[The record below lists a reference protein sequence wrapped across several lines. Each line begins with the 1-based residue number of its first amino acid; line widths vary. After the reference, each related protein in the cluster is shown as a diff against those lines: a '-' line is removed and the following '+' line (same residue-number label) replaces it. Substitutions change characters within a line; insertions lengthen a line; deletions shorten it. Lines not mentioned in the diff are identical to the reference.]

1 GGRLLCRDHR
11 GSRGD
16 NEIDL
21 QPDQLGCDLGE
32 AFGASLRP
40 ADLDRDGM
48 ALDPAEF
55 AQSLHKGVKPWSS
68 ISKSSRAQETDGP
81 WPPPL
86 LSAPPAPA
94 AAPPRGRVR
103 PTRRTRARTS
113 PPLRSSMPLPFPRPP
128 DAGDSRCRPVRPVSP
143 APSLPCGPAK
153 SLASCRDN
161 LNHPDSF

>member
-32 AFGASLRP
+32 GFGASLRP

-68 ISKSSRAQETDGP
+68 ISKCWRAQETDGR

-86 LSAPPAPA
+86 LCARRERPGGRRPAEQRYELAPPQVEHA
-94 AAPPRGRVR
+94 A
-103 PTRRTRARTS
+103 
-113 PPLRSSMPLPFPRPP
+113 
-128 DAGDSRCRPVRPVSP
+128 
-143 APSLPCGPAK
+143 SLPAI
-153 SLASCRDN
+153 R
-161 LNHPDSF
+161 